1 MTRKY
6 DMSELDEIIKLGFR
20 EQSMN
25 PKGLN
30 ASHTQGYIYPAGD
43 PRNKTKDA
51 CLEASPRQ
59 PSCGSS
65 KPLRRVTRR
74 NYL

>member
-1 MTRKY
+1 MTGKY
-6 DMSELDEIIKLGFR
+6 NMSELDEIIKLGFR

-30 ASHTQGYIYPAGD
+30 SSHTHGYIYPAGD
-43 PRNKTKDA
+43 PRN
-51 CLEASPRQ
+51 EAADVRLNVSSMQ
-59 PSCGSS
+59 PDCGSS

-74 NYL
+74 K

>member
-1 MTRKY
+1 MTGKY
-6 DMSELDEIIKLGFR
+6 NMSELDEIIKLGFR

-30 ASHTQGYIYPAGD
+30 SSHTQGYIYPAGD
-43 PRNKTKDA
+43 PRNKAKDV
-51 CLEASPRQ
+51 CLGASPSE

>member
-1 MTRKY
+1 MTCKY
-6 DMSELDEIIKLGFR
+6 NMSELDEIIKIGFR

-30 ASHTQGYIYPAGD
+30 SSHTHGYIYPAGD
-43 PRNKTKDA
+43 PRN
-51 CLEASPRQ
+51 EAADVRLNVSSMQ
-59 PSCGSS
+59 PDCGSS

-74 NYL
+74 K

>member
-30 ASHTQGYIYPAGD
+30 SSHTHGYIYPAGG
-43 PRNKTKDA
+43 PRNEAKYS
-51 CLEASPRQ
+51 CLEESLRQ
-59 PSCGSS
+59 PDYGSS

-74 NYL
+74 K

>member
-1 MTRKY
+1 MTCKY
-6 DMSELDEIIKLGFR
+6 NMSELDEIIKIGFR

-30 ASHTQGYIYPAGD
+30 SSHTHGYIYPAGD
-43 PRNKTKDA
+43 PRNEPADA
-51 CLEASPRQ
+51 CFNVSPRQ
-59 PSCGSS
+59 PDCGSS

-74 NYL
+74 K